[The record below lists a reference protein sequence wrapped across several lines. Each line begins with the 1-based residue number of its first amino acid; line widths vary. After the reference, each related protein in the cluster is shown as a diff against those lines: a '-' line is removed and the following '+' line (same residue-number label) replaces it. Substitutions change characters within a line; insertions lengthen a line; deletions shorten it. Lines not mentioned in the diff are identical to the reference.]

1 MDSYIDT
8 LEGDLERFE
17 NEISKLAENA
27 KPIKNF

>member
-17 NEISKLAENA
+17 NEISKLNV
-27 KPIKNF
+27 KTLNYL